1 MVWNYSGVPS
11 GIFRSDALN
20 IMGNGMVINP
30 KAMLEELEMLKQGGV
45 VNFNLAVS
53 DRAHVILPYH
63 IELDGLFEELKSDDK
78 KVGTTKKGIG
88 PTYSDKASRI
98 GIRVCDFIDEE
109 TFLEKLTDNLNY
121 YNKSHHL

>member
-1 MVWNYSGVPS
+1 MPIRYLDPRVGWFNLKKYNYSS
-11 GIFRSDALN
+11 
-20 IMGNGMVINP
+20 
-30 KAMLEELEMLKQGGV
+30 
-45 VNFNLAVS
+45 
-53 DRAHVILPYH
+53 
-63 IELDGLFEELKSDDK
+63 EELKSDDK

-121 YNKSHHL
+121 YNKIFKLFIGERFIITSPPNFIKITVFCAL